1 MCCAKDKWRIFV
13 EAFHRTI
20 GVHCVLTQQTAA
32 AESPLQKRTS
42 RLNHKLSR
50 LSADWVPRRT
60 RRPAEVLRAAKLHP
74 PGWVSYQQIHP
85 PGQLLQGVK
94 SPERADFMSPAR
106 VNFQLWNIPGR
117 VRFGRREESREGWF
131 YVTRPGEF
139 VVSKYTRPGRAILTA
154 SLQFLGRLAGNKK
167 SRRRERKEKR
177 RIGVRKREVGEFGV
191 GLLRVW
197 LVKLQKEEFSKVK
210 FIIFKLHGFKDFH
223 LHYLCS

>member
-94 SPERADFMSPAR
+94 SPERADFMSPVR
-106 VNFQLWNIPGR
+106 VNFQLRNIPGR

-167 SRRRERKEKR
+167 SRRRERKEKDESEWEK
-177 RIGVRKREVGEFGV
+177 GWEF
-191 GLLRVW
+191 RVDWYVFW

-210 FIIFKLHGFKDFH
+210 IIIFKFHGFKDFH